1 MKNRMKSENNLSQYC
16 LLFLSAVAATGAL
29 IYTRTV
35 MIPFVFSIFFFA
47 LTSPTVKW
55 LQNRTRLPRWLA
67 LTSVFLSVCLVS
79 VGLILIITSS
89 IGNFVSGAESYKIRL
104 FELFATVLEKAG
116 DYGFSSDKESIIAQ
130 LKDLPVFAFLRT
142 LTAEITVLF
151 SNFFLVLIFLIFLL
165 AGESAERKPHPVLDE
180 VLNKISRY
188 LVLKS
193 LLSLVT
199 GVGVTLILIAF
210 DVELAVLIGLLTF
223 LLNFIPNV
231 GFLLSTVLPLP
242 LVFIEYG
249 FGGRFLAVLILSLMV
264 QLIMG
269 NILEPRYLG
278 ESMDLHPVTILVFLI
293 FWGLV
298 WGVAGMF
305 LAVPITAVMKI
316 ILNRFPTTKPVAEL
330 LAGRF

>member
-1 MKNRMKSENNLSQYC
+1 
-16 LLFLSAVAATGAL
+16 
-29 IYTRTV
+29 
-35 MIPFVFSIFFFA
+35 
-47 LTSPTVKW
+47 
-55 LQNRTRLPRWLA
+55 
-67 LTSVFLSVCLVS
+67 
-79 VGLILIITSS
+79 
-89 IGNFVSGAESYKIRL
+89 
-104 FELFATVLEKAG
+104 
-116 DYGFSSDKESIIAQ
+116 
-130 LKDLPVFAFLRT
+130 
-142 LTAEITVLF
+142 VLF
-151 SNFFLVLIFLIFLL
+151 SNFFLILIFLVFLL

-180 VLNKISRY
+180 VLSKISRY

-210 DVELAVLIGLLTF
+210 DVEMAVLIGLLTF

-242 LVFIEYG
+242 LIFIEYG
-249 FGGRFLAVLILSLMV
+249 FGGRFLAVLILSLVV

-269 NILEPRYLG
+269 NFLEPRYLG

-316 ILNRFPTTKPVAEL
+316 ILDRFSTTKPVAEL